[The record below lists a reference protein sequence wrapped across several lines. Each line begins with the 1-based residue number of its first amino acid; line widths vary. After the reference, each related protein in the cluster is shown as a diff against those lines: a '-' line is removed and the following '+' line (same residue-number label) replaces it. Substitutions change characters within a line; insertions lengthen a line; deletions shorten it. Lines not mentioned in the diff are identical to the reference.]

1 MKVIGISSSNQKAKD
16 FTLTRVSGDNLT
28 RVREKGGLPIII
40 PSLKDPGLAKDYID
54 KIDSL
59 ILTGGADVA
68 PFNYGKNPNTH
79 TDYDFERDAFELA
92 LFVEAMKRE
101 MPIMAICRGLQLVN
115 VALGGTLILDLK
127 KAGYEDIIHVREDM
141 DGSQWKDAFHT
152 IRVSKDSRLYQNL
165 GQDELIVNS
174 IHHQAIDELGDGL
187 VSVAESDDGIIEI
200 VEMKDYENF
209 IGFQFHPERMGSTSL
224 ADHYYSE
231 LVRRA

>member
-1 MKVIGISSSNQKAKD
+1 MKVIGISSSNQKAQD
-16 FTLTRVSGDNLT
+16 FTLTRVSGDNLA

-40 PSLKDPGLAKDYID
+40 PSLRDPVLAKTYID
-54 KIDSL
+54 KIDGL

-68 PFNYGKNPNTH
+68 PFKYGKNPNTS

-92 LFVEAMKRE
+92 LFEEAMKRE

-141 DGSQWKDAFHT
+141 DESQWKDAFHT
-152 IRVSKDSRLYQNL
+152 IRVNKDSRLYKVL
-165 GQDELIVNS
+165 DQDELIVNS
-174 IHHQAIDELGDGL
+174 IHHQAIDELGSGL
-187 VSVAESDDGIIEI
+187 VRAAESDDGIIEI
-200 VEMKDYENF
+200 VEMEGYENF
-209 IGFQFHPERMGSTSL
+209 IGFQFHPERMESTSL
-224 ADHYYSE
+224 ADYYYSE